1 MESLGAAV
9 GVAIRNRRTA
19 MGLSQEQLGEV
30 AGLDRTYISGVERGV
45 RNPTISS
52 LGRIASAL
60 ECDLSAILIEAEFS
74 AEQEAVPPKSTNR
87 FDSTRAVPRPYWATP
102 FLGIT

>member
-9 GVAIRNRRTA
+9 GVAIRTRRTA
-19 MGLSQEQLGEV
+19 MGLSQEQLGEI

-52 LGRIASAL
+52 LSRIAAAL
-60 ECDLSAILIEAEFS
+60 KCDLSSILIEAES
-74 AEQEAVPPKSTNR
+74 A
-87 FDSTRAVPRPYWATP
+87 
-102 FLGIT
+102 

>member
-19 MGLSQEQLGEV
+19 MGLSQEKLGEV

-52 LGRIASAL
+52 LGRIAAAL
-60 ECDLSAILIEAEFS
+60 QCDLSEILIEAES
-74 AEQEAVPPKSTNR
+74 A
-87 FDSTRAVPRPYWATP
+87 
-102 FLGIT
+102 